1 MTRTDALILEA
12 LAQRLERKLRKWE
25 RDGYRTSADK
35 VARARGEASAI
46 RRVLWSTG
54 MCVGCGS
61 PMRVESSTLCARCL
75 PDRAGG

>member
-35 VARARGEASAI
+35 VARARGEAAAI
-46 RRVLWSTG
+46 RRVLSSA
-54 MCVGCGS
+54 CAGCGS
-61 PMRVESSTLCARCL
+61 PMRVESSDLCARCL

>member
-35 VARARGEASAI
+35 VARARGEAAAI
-46 RRVLWSTG
+46 RRALAPVYECL
-54 MCVGCGS
+54 CCGS
-61 PMRVESSTLCARCL
+61 PMHAEKPICARCL